1 MLCNSVELTWDP
13 YLDLKDCD
21 RGGRNCT
28 TTGIMA
34 EALQFVAKLTN
45 FKVNMF
51 LISSLLNAKL
61 RFHFVLAGG
70 VRDPIGR

>member
-1 MLCNSVELTWDP
+1 MLSFDFKGEIENLKTNLLLCHSVELTWDP

-45 FKVNMF
+45 FRVN
-51 LISSLLNAKL
+51 IRSG
-61 RFHFVLAGG
+61 H
-70 VRDPIGR
+70 